1 MGFSALLGLRR
12 AARREAERDVATA
25 VAVRARAQEARAQ
38 VVGRLEGDPHL
49 VDHAGDP
56 RLALARRA
64 GLLSDLSRADDALVA
79 ALSVEDQERVLA
91 AQARMRLKAV
101 ERLQERREA
110 EQRAHRERL
119 EAAELDDVVASM
131 RLHREGRA

>member
-1 MGFSALLGLRR
+1 MMRFNVPATGR
-12 AARREAERDVATA
+12 ASFGIYNTRE
-25 VAVRARAQEARAQ
+25 EA
-38 VVGRLEGDPHL
+38 
-49 VDHAGDP
+49 
-56 RLALARRA
+56 
-64 GLLSDLSRADDALVA
+64 DALVA

-131 RLHREGRA
+131 RLHRQGRA